1 MPERYADILV
11 VDLLGGI
18 GDLLMLLPAVHGLA
32 RRNPGARLRLLTHD
46 PGADLVRADPA
57 VAEVRTP
64 RHGRPGA
71 EREAVLAALAATRP
85 DLAVSTTRYDG
96 IPDLLEAGAG
106 RAVTDLWRDPP
117 PQQPVGDRYLEVLC
131 AEGLLGAADRSARP
145 RVYLDGAAR
154 RAGERAVARL
164 VGEPL
169 APPVV
174 LVTDAGMAVKRWP
187 RAHWRGLARALTR
200 RGHPVLTVGPVD
212 PAAPLGV
219 PLPRADLSTLAGQ
232 FAAVGRRGGVVV
244 GPDTGPVRL
253 AAAAGAA
260 TVALFGPTDA
270 GRYGMGGADLQGL
283 PGCAYRR
290 PTAITEQPCWWEA
303 RCPLDTAGPAC
314 MADLDVAAVLAAV
327 TAR

>member
-32 RRNPGARLRLLTHD
+32 RRNPGARLRVLTHD
-46 PGADLVRADPA
+46 PGAELVRADPA
-57 VAEVRTP
+57 VAEVLTP

-71 EREAVLAALAATRP
+71 EREAVVEALAATRP

-96 IPDLLEAGAG
+96 IPDLIEAAAG
-106 RAVTDLWRDPP
+106 RAVTNLWRDPP
-117 PQQPVGDRYLEVLC
+117 PQQPVGDRYLEILC
-131 AEGLLGAADRSARP
+131 AEGLLGARDRAARP
-145 RVYLDGAAR
+145 RVHLSDEAA

-187 RAHWRGLARALTR
+187 ERNWRGLAGELTR
-200 RGHPVLTVGPVD
+200 RGHPVLTVGT
-212 PAAPLGV
+212 PAGDPLGV
-219 PLPRADLSTLAGQ
+219 PLPRAGLPVLAGQ

-253 AAAAGAA
+253 AAAAGSA

-270 GRYGMGGADLQGL
+270 RRYGMGGADLQGL
-283 PGCAYRR
+283 PGCPHRL
-290 PTAITEQPCWWEA
+290 PTAITEQPCWWQA
-303 RCPLDTAGPAC
+303 RCPLDAAGPAC
-314 MADLDVAAVLAAV
+314 MADLDVDGVLAAV